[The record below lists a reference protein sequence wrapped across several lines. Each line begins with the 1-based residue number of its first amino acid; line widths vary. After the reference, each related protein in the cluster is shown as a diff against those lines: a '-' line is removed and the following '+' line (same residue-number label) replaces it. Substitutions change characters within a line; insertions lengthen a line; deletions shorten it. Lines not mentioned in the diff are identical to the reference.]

1 MALHDIARH
10 PRFQGRK
17 ESRKAGFFS
26 PLLLLVL
33 AIAALPL
40 LLLHTITLP
49 IGAMFFDTYVYID
62 AANRISDGQIPSLDF
77 FAPVGALG
85 YYLFRIVLS
94 AFPNGHPL
102 LIASWSVLLVS
113 APLMGLVLFDVQKR
127 SRSVA
132 WALLVPFLLFS
143 LLPFNTGGDFFPY
156 PGSDGFGIYNR
167 QICQLMY
174 VLAAALCFMR
184 GPRRL
189 AAAVGLTMLALLF
202 VKVTG
207 AVAGTVMCLAAFLA
221 GRLPL
226 RAALIAG
233 LLFFGVIAAL
243 ELSLGLVSAYAADIL
258 SLVEINEGGLIQRLL
273 QAASLNF
280 GAVFSAIVLAL
291 ALLAFTGRAF
301 LGAIGAVVRRPS
313 LEALARIFD
322 HPAIW
327 LGAFTLAG
335 LIFESQNTGS
345 QAFIF
350 FFPLVLMILIESR
363 AMFGNTARFAVVA
376 LAGLAICLPLAVRVV
391 ERSARAYLGAFQNER
406 LEATHLKT
414 MAAVSARPFF
424 FLRAERMNAAYVA
437 HRDTFQDISENG
449 ELSSFLMFSDFDYQ
463 ITWLQNV
470 DRAISG
476 VEAFEAQHGIR
487 FKTIMN
493 IDFTNPFPYL
503 MDRSAPHAIAIG
515 ADPFRAVPP
524 PNDRVKAA
532 VADVDLALYP
542 TCPVGIT
549 RLALFKLYQPL
560 LDATHERVQITPC
573 FEGFVRKALMAR

>member
-1 MALHDIARH
+1 MALNIPSDAVRR
-10 PRFQGRK
+10 PRSHSGR
-17 ESRKAGFFS
+17 RALLS
-26 PLLLLVL
+26 PLLIL
-33 AIAALPL
+33 ALAVAALPL
-40 LLLHTITLP
+40 LLLHTLTLP

-62 AANRISDGQIPSLDF
+62 AANRLADGQIPSLDF

-85 YYLFRIVLS
+85 YYLFRILLS
-94 AFPNGHPL
+94 VFPLGHPL
-102 LIASWSVLLVS
+102 LIASWSLLLVS
-113 APLMGLVLFDVQKR
+113 APLMALVLYDVDKHAR
-127 SRSVA
+127 RVA
-132 WALLVPFLLFS
+132 FALLVPFLLFS

-184 GPRRL
+184 DPRRL
-189 AAAVGLTMLALLF
+189 AAAVCLTMLALLF

-226 RAALIAG
+226 RAAIIAAVVFFAVIAG
-233 LLFFGVIAAL
+233 L
-243 ELSLGLVSAYAADIL
+243 ELWLGLVSAYAADIL
-258 SLVEINEGGLIQRLL
+258 ALVEINEGGLIQRLM

-280 GAVFSAIVLAL
+280 GPVLSAIVMAA
-291 ALLAFTGRAF
+291 ALLIFTARGWI
-301 LGAIGAVVRRPS
+301 GAIGAAVTRPS
-313 LEALARIFD
+313 AKRLAQVFD
-322 HPAIW
+322 HPAVW
-327 LGAFTLAG
+327 LGAFTIAG

-363 AMFGNTARFAVVA
+363 AVLGAGARFGVV
-376 LAGLAICLPLAVRVV
+376 LVAGLAICLPLAVRIV

-406 LEATHLKT
+406 LVGTHLKT

-424 FLRAERMNAAYVA
+424 FLRAERMNHAYVA
-437 HRDTFQDISENG
+437 HRETFQDISENG

-476 VEAFEAQHGIR
+476 VQDFEAAHGVH
-487 FKTIMN
+487 FNTIMN

-503 MDRSAPHAIAIG
+503 MERSAPRFIAIG

-524 PNDRVKAA
+524 PDDRVKAA
-532 VADVDLALYP
+532 VAAVDLALYP
-542 TCPVGIT
+542 TCPIGMT
-549 RLALFKLYQPL
+549 RLALLKLYEPL
-560 LDATHERVQITPC
+560 LTATHDRVPITPC
-573 FEGFVRKALMAR
+573 FDGFVRKALLAR